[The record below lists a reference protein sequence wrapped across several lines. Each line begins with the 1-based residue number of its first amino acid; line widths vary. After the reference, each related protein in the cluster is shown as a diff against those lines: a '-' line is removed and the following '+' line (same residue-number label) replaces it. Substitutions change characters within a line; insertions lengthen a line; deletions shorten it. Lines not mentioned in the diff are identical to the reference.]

1 MLNRMQ
7 QEIASKGLIDHVVSY
22 SLKSPWQG
30 ISLKYNATS
39 WNTGSER
46 VSFRPIIAIIRSLD
60 KRGLKS
66 VKKPLAEVERQAPAR
81 FKAALQSL
89 LGDKLLSIRLFGS
102 RARDEGTEES
112 DLDVLVVVQDKDRAL
127 YRRIVEESLDI
138 DLAYDMNLAPTILS
152 DEEYRQNREHG
163 TPFYRNVEN

>member
-1 MLNRMQ
+1 M
-7 QEIASKGLIDHVVSY
+7 
-22 SLKSPWQG
+22 
-30 ISLKYNATS
+30 
-39 WNTGSER
+39 
-46 VSFRPIIAIIRSLD
+46 
-60 KRGLKS
+60 
-66 VKKPLAEVERQAPAR
+66 KKPLTEVERQALAR

-89 LGDKLLSIRLFGS
+89 LGDKLLSIHLFGS
-102 RARDEGTEES
+102 RACDEGTEES

-163 TPFYRNVEN
+163 TSFYRNVEKEGIAL